1 MLTIYIQN
9 TLLKISFQM
18 AHGSPTSSIR
28 HVGDLGNIVSNSSTA
43 ITTISITDSIIRWQ
57 QGNTANI
64 MGRAVVIH
72 ANADDFAGA
81 SGNAGAR
88 QSCGVIQ
95 ECGPTC
101 QQFLNKG

>member
-1 MLTIYIQN
+1 M
-9 TLLKISFQM
+9 K
-18 AHGSPTSSIR
+18 HGSPLSSAR
-28 HVGDLGNIVSNSSTA
+28 HVGDLGNIVSTDSTG
-43 ITTISITDSIIRWQ
+43 ITMVSITDSVISLQ

-88 QSCGVIQ
+88 QSCGVIESCDSNCQ
-95 ECGPTC
+95 ETILGR
-101 QQFLNKG
+101 KG